1 MLDAIMFLSGT
12 MVMVLEMVGARLL
25 APHLGTSVIVWTS
38 LIGVVLASLSAGYW
52 LGGRLA
58 DRTLSRRTLS
68 RILAG
73 AALSVLAVALSH
85 GRVVGWVAGGL
96 DSLYLAAVV
105 AAVLLFAVP
114 GVLCGMVSPYVVRL
128 ALSDMDTSGA
138 VVGRLYAVSTAGS
151 ILGTFL
157 GGMVLVSWFGSTLI
171 LHGVAACLLG
181 ASLLAHPRAPLARLA
196 LLAGVGALAWA
207 SHAYAAFAERYYGVR
222 VTETPYNHIRV
233 YDATLAGRPLRLLAT
248 DPGRYQSA
256 AYPDDMAELA
266 LPYTR
271 FYALGPA
278 LVPGA
283 RRVLMLGGGGYS
295 VPKWLLSGRA
305 GLNADALRVDVV
317 ELDPDMTGVARRHF
331 GLADDARLRI
341 FHEDA
346 RAFLNRRAQARAG
359 QGDGG
364 AGAVAASDVG
374 ATVGGGEAD
383 RYDLIFTDIFNS
395 YYSVPFHVGT
405 VEAARRMRALL
416 ADDGAVVM
424 NIISAAGGEDGRLFR
439 AIRAAFAAS
448 FADVRV
454 YAVATADSVD
464 YVQNLMLVARPVT
477 GLPETPAAALSPDL
491 REMLTRRLELPTA
504 GAGVARDDVPPLTDE
519 YAPVERYALGLVRW
533 R

>member
-1 MLDAIMFLSGT
+1 MLDAIMFLSGA

-38 LIGVVLASLSAGYW
+38 LIGVVLASLSTGYW

-73 AALSVLAVALSH
+73 AALSVLAVALAH
-85 GRVVGWVAGGL
+85 QRVVGWVAGGL
-96 DSLYLAAVV
+96 DSLYLSAVL

-181 ASLLAHPRAPLARLA
+181 ASLLTHPRAPLVRLA
-196 LLAGVGALAWA
+196 LLAGVGGLAWA
-207 SHAYAAFAERYYGVR
+207 SHAYAAFAEHYYGVR

-233 YDATLAGRPLRLLAT
+233 YDATQAGRPMRLLAT

-271 FYALGPA
+271 FYALGPT

-305 GLNADALRVDVV
+305 GLDAATLRVDVV
-317 ELDPDMTGVARRHF
+317 ELDPGMTGVARRHF
-331 GLADDARLRI
+331 GLTDDARLRI

-346 RAFLNRRAQARAG
+346 RAFLNRRVRQAQTT
-359 QGDGG
+359 
-364 AGAVAASDVG
+364 AGADAGMQTGNAA
-374 ATVGGGEAD
+374 

-439 AIRAAFAAS
+439 AIRASFAAS

-454 YAVATADSVD
+454 YAVATADSTD

-477 GLPETPAAALSPDL
+477 GLPETPAAQTPEV
-491 REMLTRRLELPTA
+491 REMLARRLELPD
-504 GAGVARDDVPPLTDE
+504 VARDDVPPLTDE

>member
-1 MLDAIMFLSGT
+1 MLDAIMFLSGA

-38 LIGVVLASLSAGYW
+38 LIGVVLASLSVGYW

-73 AALSVLAVALSH
+73 AALSVLTVALAH

-96 DSLYLAAVV
+96 DSLYVAAVV
-105 AAVLLFAVP
+105 AAVVLFAVP

-138 VVGRLYAVSTAGS
+138 VVGRLYAVSTTGS

-196 LLAGVGALAWA
+196 MLAAVGGLAWA
-207 SHAYAAFAERYYGVR
+207 SHAYAAFSERYYGVR

-233 YDATLAGRPLRLLAT
+233 YDATQAGRPMRLLAT

-278 LVPGA
+278 LVPQA

-305 GLNADALRVDVV
+305 GLDADALRVDVV
-317 ELDPDMTGVARRHF
+317 ELDPGMTGVARRHF

-346 RAFLNRRAQARAG
+346 RAFLNRRAARPA
-359 QGDGG
+359 
-364 AGAVAASDVG
+364 
-374 ATVGGGEAD
+374 GGEGGPNSRNGGNEAA

-405 VEAARRMRALL
+405 VEAARHMRALL

-454 YAVATADSVD
+454 YAVATADSTD
-464 YVQNLMLVARPVT
+464 YVQNLMLVARPVA
-477 GLPETPAAALSPDL
+477 GLPEVPAASLPPEV
-491 REMLTRRLELPTA
+491 REMQAHRLNLPD
-504 GAGVARDDVPPLTDE
+504 VARDGVPPLTDE

>member
-73 AALSVLAVALSH
+73 AALSVLAVALGH

-171 LHGVAACLLG
+171 LHGVAACLLV

-222 VTETPYNHIRV
+222 VTETPYSHIRV
-233 YDATLAGRPLRLLAT
+233 YDATQAGRPLRLLAT

-305 GLNADALRVDVV
+305 GLNAEALRVDVV
-317 ELDPDMTGVARRHF
+317 ELDPGMTGVARRHF

-346 RAFLNRRAQARAG
+346 RAFLNRRAQTGPDAG
-359 QGDGG
+359 IADAGAGVVAAGHGG
-364 AGAVAASDVG
+364 AAGNGEGAA
-374 ATVGGGEAD
+374 
-383 RYDLIFTDIFNS
+383 RYDLLFADIFNS

-416 ADDGAVVM
+416 ADNGAVVM

-454 YAVATADSVD
+454 YAVATADSAD
-464 YVQNLMLVARPVT
+464 YVQNLMLVARPVA
-477 GLPETPAAALSPDL
+477 GLPETPADALPPDV
-491 REMLTRRLELPTA
+491 REMLARRLELPA
-504 GAGVARDDVPPLTDE
+504 SDDVPPLTDE

>member
-1 MLDAIMFLSGT
+1 MLDAIMFLSGA

-38 LIGVVLASLSAGYW
+38 LIGVVLASLSVGYW

-73 AALSVLAVALSH
+73 AALSVLAVALAH

-96 DSLYLAAVV
+96 DSLYVAAVV
-105 AAVLLFAVP
+105 AAVVLFAVP

-138 VVGRLYAVSTAGS
+138 VVGRLYAVSTTGS

-196 LLAGVGALAWA
+196 MLAAVGGLAWA
-207 SHAYAAFAERYYGVR
+207 SHAYAAFSERYYGVR

-233 YDATLAGRPLRLLAT
+233 YDATQAGRPMRLLAT

-278 LVPGA
+278 LVPQA

-305 GLNADALRVDVV
+305 GLDADALRVDVV
-317 ELDPDMTGVARRHF
+317 ELDPGMTGVARRHF

-346 RAFLNRRAQARAG
+346 RAFLNRRAARLAG
-359 QGDGG
+359 GEGG
-364 AGAVAASDVG
+364 AGGPSG
-374 ATVGGGEAD
+374 PNGPN

-454 YAVATADSVD
+454 YAVATADSTD
-464 YVQNLMLVARPVT
+464 YVQNLMLVARPVA
-477 GLPETPAAALSPDL
+477 GLPEVPAVSLPPEV
-491 REMLTRRLELPTA
+491 REMQARRLNLPDVT
-504 GAGVARDDVPPLTDE
+504 RDGVPPLTDE

>member
-68 RILAG
+68 RILTG
-73 AALSVLAVALSH
+73 AALSVLVVALAH
-85 GRVVGWVAGGL
+85 GRVVGWVAGAL
-96 DSLYLAAVV
+96 DSLHVAAVV

-138 VVGRLYAVSTAGS
+138 VVGRLYAVSTTGS

-233 YDATLAGRPLRLLAT
+233 YDATQAGRPLRLLAT

-305 GLNADALRVDVV
+305 GLNADTLRVDVV
-317 ELDPDMTGVARRHF
+317 ELDPGMTGVARQHF
-331 GLADDARLRI
+331 GLEDDARLRI

-346 RAFLNRRAQARAG
+346 RAFLNRRAQVRAG
-359 QGDGG
+359 QGAGAASTADAGALGDGG
-364 AGAVAASDVG
+364 GAA
-374 ATVGGGEAD
+374 

-464 YVQNLMLVARPVT
+464 YVQNLMLVARPAGGPSEV
-477 GLPETPAAALSPDL
+477 PSAALTPEV
-491 REMLTRRLELPTA
+491 RKMLARRLELPA
-504 GAGVARDDVPPLTDE
+504 SDDVPPLTDE

>member
-1 MLDAIMFLSGT
+1 MLDAIMFLSGA

-73 AALSVLAVALSH
+73 AALSVLAVALTH

-114 GVLCGMVSPYVVRL
+114 GMLCGMVSPYVVRL

-171 LHGVAACLLG
+171 LHGVAACLLA

-278 LVPGA
+278 LAPGA

-305 GLNADALRVDVV
+305 GLDAENLRVDVV
-317 ELDPDMTGVARRHF
+317 ELDPGMTGVARQHF
-331 GLADDARLRI
+331 GLTDDARLHI

-346 RAFLNRRAQARAG
+346 RAFLNRRARQAEAG
-359 QGDGG
+359 PDVLSGGDATGRGDG
-364 AGAVAASDVG
+364 
-374 ATVGGGEAD
+374 AT

-454 YAVATADSVD
+454 YAVATADSTD

-477 GLPETPAAALSPDL
+477 GLPETPADALTPDV
-491 REMLTRRLELPTA
+491 REMLARRLELPPVGS
-504 GAGVARDDVPPLTDE
+504 GAARDEVPPLTDD

>member
-73 AALSVLAVALSH
+73 AALSVLAVALAH
-85 GRVVGWVAGGL
+85 GRIVGWVAGGL
-96 DSLYLAAVV
+96 DSLYVAAVV
-105 AAVLLFAVP
+105 AAVVLFAVP

-196 LLAGVGALAWA
+196 LLAGVGGLAWA

-233 YDATLAGRPLRLLAT
+233 YDATQAGRPLRLLAT

-271 FYALGPA
+271 FYALGSA
-278 LVPGA
+278 LAPGA
-283 RRVLMLGGGGYS
+283 QRVLMLGGGGYS

-305 GLNADALRVDVV
+305 GLDAGGLRVDVV
-317 ELDPDMTGVARRHF
+317 ELDPGMTEVARRHF
-331 GLADDARLRI
+331 GLVDDARLRI

-346 RAFLNRRAQARAG
+346 RAFLNRRATRI
-359 QGDGG
+359 G
-364 AGAVAASDVG
+364 AGASGKEDDDG
-374 ATVGGGEAD
+374 

-405 VEAARRMRALL
+405 VEAARHMRALL

-448 FADVRV
+448 FADVRA
-454 YAVATADSVD
+454 YAVATADSTD
-464 YVQNLMLVARPVT
+464 YVQNLMLVARPVA
-477 GLPETPAAALSPDL
+477 GLPEVPAAFLAPEV
-491 REMLTRRLELPTA
+491 REMLARRLELPD
-504 GAGVARDDVPPLTDE
+504 VARDGVPPLTDE